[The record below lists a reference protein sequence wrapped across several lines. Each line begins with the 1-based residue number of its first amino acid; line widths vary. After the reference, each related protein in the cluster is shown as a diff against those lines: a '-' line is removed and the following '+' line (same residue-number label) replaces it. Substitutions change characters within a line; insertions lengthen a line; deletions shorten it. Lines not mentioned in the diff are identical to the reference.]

1 MAGKASVTTF
11 ACSGARPKVPS
22 DQIDSYSTR
31 LRMLVVK
38 L

>member
-11 ACSGARPKVPS
+11 ACSGPGPKVP
-22 DQIDSYSTR
+22 IDRIDGYSAR

>member
-11 ACSGARPKVPS
+11 ACSGAGPKVPI
-22 DQIDSYSTR
+22 DRIDSYSAR
-31 LRMLVVK
+31 LRMLVAN